1 MKNETI
7 LPKNIRQIGEIQQDK
22 KIYLEDYVITF
33 IRKQERKDQE
43 LDCAGI
49 LLGTKQQCEAGML
62 MFVKGALR
70 LEEEVTVPLPV
81 LVAETARFLPYAGSR
96 VSPFRIVEIGLNL
109 PVATFYE
116 TEKPHLDPFHP
127 DIPVMAVSGS
137 IVTALG
143 SVCEAVTSV
152 SVHILGRSAQGQPVA
167 ELVLPKGG
175 RIYKGEGSS
184 LETQA
189 QVVFLPR

>member
-1 MKNETI
+1 MKIIVGVFPVE
-7 LPKNIRQIGEIQQDK
+7 QQAVTRAELL
-22 KIYLEDYVITF
+22 LE
-33 IRKQERKDQE
+33 
-43 LDCAGI
+43 
-49 LLGTKQQCEAGML
+49 
-62 MFVKGALR
+62 LR

-109 PVATFYE
+109 PVATLYE

-167 ELVLPKGG
+167 ELVLQKAEGFTRAKDPVLKP
-175 RIYKGEGSS
+175 RLRLSFFPGENTGI
-184 LETQA
+184 L
-189 QVVFLPR
+189 LWR